1 MTIEEAKKL
10 YMTYGGDEL
19 VMGREAVLDYA
30 AFQRLAINPA
40 IIEEWRQQLIDEQ
53 FNHFF
58 EDELTIWQKHRD
70 IIRKMLESTASQQ
83 ENAKRLVAVM
93 EQLPLELEEGQRLAL
108 IENMVGRNVTN
119 WDAGV
124 RAICVNNPELSPA
137 MDSIVKELANFKG
150 SYYKVDER
158 KDELMRTYKRVY
170 RLHAKKKRL
179 WIF

>member
-1 MTIEEAKKL
+1 MTIEEAKKF

-58 EDELTIWQKHRD
+58 DDELNIWQKHRD
-70 IIRKMLESTASQQ
+70 IIRKMLESSTSQV
-83 ENAKRLVAVM
+83 ENAKRLITMM
-93 EQLPLELEEGQRLAL
+93 EQLPSELEENQRLAL

-124 RAICVNNPELSPA
+124 RAICTSNPELASV
-137 MDSIVKELANFKG
+137 MDSIVKNLANFKG

-158 KDELMRTYKRVY
+158 KDELMRTYKRIY
-170 RLHAKKKRL
+170 RLHAKKKIL